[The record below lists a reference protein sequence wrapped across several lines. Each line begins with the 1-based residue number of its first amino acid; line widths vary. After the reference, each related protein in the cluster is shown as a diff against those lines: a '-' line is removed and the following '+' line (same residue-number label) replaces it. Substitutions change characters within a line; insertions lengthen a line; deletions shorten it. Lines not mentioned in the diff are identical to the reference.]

1 MGIYHWLIGRL
12 STLLKNSADKLYNLH
27 IVTVIHNRSITVP
40 LVYNGL
46 MSIRT
51 LNNHSSQLII
61 SLQ

>member
-12 STLLKNSADKLYNLH
+12 STLLKNSADKLYYLH
-27 IVTVIHNRSITVP
+27 FITVFHKSLIAVP

-46 MSIRT
+46 MGIRI
-51 LNNHSSQLII
+51 LNNHAPQLII